1 MKNFLKDLWKIAK
14 VYKWYEFMGLIFTI
28 LYTIAVY
35 IAPRLSRY
43 LIDDVIPSNSIQKLK
58 VGILVFLI
66 GCLCQPIFSYLK
78 DRIFMNVS
86 ENMTIL
92 FREKMFNKIINAPM
106 DFFDNSNNG
115 AIVSR
120 ISNDGRSISVFITNF
135 FIVFLKNIIL
145 IAMILIQMM
154 IYSKEITLIVVF
166 LYLTFFF
173 FNWKIS
179 KKFSP
184 MSKEIQKNYDQI
196 CIKINRSVTS
206 INTIKAFNRENQV
219 KDEFKEIIETSYLN
233 NISFRKLTLFINSFG
248 NAMTIT
254 SLAIIY
260 GMGSLFVMNGTMTV
274 GTIVA
279 LGLYFQILVQ
289 PVYEILNTNIDMH
302 TLMPI
307 LDRINEYI
315 NLGTEKTSDGNSDIT
330 HIEEI
335 EMRNVGFKYKNG
347 SQALNNINFK
357 LPSKGIF
364 AFVGDSGAGKSSLI
378 KLLSAFY
385 NSYDGE
391 IKINQKELK
400 SYGVSDVR
408 KVIRLVSQDI
418 ELLNESIK
426 DNIKMGRDIEESQI
440 EKVIKKLNLEETID
454 KLEERYETIINERV
468 NLSGGEKQRISIAR
482 ALVEDSLVYIFD
494 EPTAALDT
502 INEKKV
508 KDILEELSKD
518 RLVIIITH
526 NLSLLNKADCIYTM
540 KSGEIVEKGNYETLI
555 KGDTY
560 FSKLINELSRK

>member
-1 MKNFLKDLWKIAK
+1 MKDLWKIAK
-14 VYKWYEFMGLIFTI
+14 IYKWYEFKGLVYTV
-28 LYTIAVY
+28 LYTIAVFKV
-35 IAPRLSRY
+35 P
-43 LIDDVIPSNSIQKLK
+43 LIFKDIVDNVIPSDSLK
-58 VGILVFLI
+58 NLTI
-66 GCLCQPIFSYLK
+66 GMLMFFVVCMSQPIFGYLK
-78 DRIFMNVS
+78 NRIFMNVS

-120 ISNDGRSISVFITNF
+120 ISNDGKSISEFIANF
-135 FIVFLKNIIL
+135 FIIILKNIIL
-145 IAMILIQMM
+145 IALVIIQMLFLC
-154 IYSKEITLIVVF
+154 KEVTLIVIF
-166 LYLTFFF
+166 LYGVYFF
-173 FNWKIS
+173 FNWKVS

-184 MSKEIQKNYDQI
+184 MSREIQKSYDQI
-196 CIKINRSVTS
+196 CIKINRSVSS
-206 INTIKAFNRENQV
+206 INTIKAFNKEEQV
-219 KDEFKEIIETSYLN
+219 KNEFKEIIETNYLN
-233 NISFRKLTLFINSFG
+233 SIKYKKLGMLMGSIS
-248 NAMTIT
+248 NAIMIT

-260 GMGSLFVMNGTMTV
+260 GMGSLFAMNETITIGTVM
-274 GTIVA
+274 A
-279 LGLYFQILVQ
+279 LGTYFQILGQ
-289 PVYEILNTNIDMH
+289 PVNELLNSNIDIR
-302 TLMPI
+302 TIMPI
-307 LDRINEYI
+307 FDRINEYI
-315 NLGTEKTSDGNSDIT
+315 NLETEKSSDGKSDIKY
-330 HIEEI
+330 IEEI
-335 EMRNVGFKYKNG
+335 EMKNVGFKYKNG
-347 SQALNNINFK
+347 IKALNNINFK

-391 IKINQKELK
+391 IRINQKELK

-408 KVIRLVSQDI
+408 KVISLVSQDI

-426 DNIKMGRDIEESQI
+426 DNIKMGRDIKESQI
-440 EKVIKKLNLEETID
+440 KEVIKNLNLEETID
-454 KLEERYETIINERV
+454 KLEGKYETIINERV

-540 KSGEIVEKGNYETLI
+540 KSGEIVENGNYETLI

-560 FSKLINELSRK
+560 FSKLINELSKK

>member
-1 MKNFLKDLWKIAK
+1 FIKDLWKIAK
-14 VYKWYEFMGLIFTI
+14 IYKWYEFKGLVYTV
-28 LYTIAVY
+28 LYTIAVFKV
-35 IAPRLSRY
+35 P
-43 LIDDVIPSNSIQKLK
+43 LIFKDIVDNVIPSDSLK
-58 VGILVFLI
+58 NLTI
-66 GCLCQPIFSYLK
+66 GMLMFFVVCMSQPIFGYLK
-78 DRIFMNVS
+78 NRIFMNVS

-120 ISNDGRSISVFITNF
+120 ISNDGKSISEFIANF
-135 FIVFLKNIIL
+135 FIIILKNIIL
-145 IAMILIQMM
+145 IALVIIQMLFLC
-154 IYSKEITLIVVF
+154 KEVTLIVIF
-166 LYLTFFF
+166 LYGVYFF
-173 FNWKIS
+173 FNWKVS

-184 MSKEIQKNYDQI
+184 MSREIQKSYDQI
-196 CIKINRSVTS
+196 CIKINRSVSS
-206 INTIKAFNRENQV
+206 INTIKAFNKEEQV
-219 KDEFKEIIETSYLN
+219 KNEFKEIIETNYLN
-233 NISFRKLTLFINSFG
+233 SIKYKKLGMLMGSIS
-248 NAMTIT
+248 NAIMIT

-260 GMGSLFVMNGTMTV
+260 GMGSLFAMNETITIGTVM
-274 GTIVA
+274 A
-279 LGLYFQILVQ
+279 LGTYFQILGQ
-289 PVYEILNTNIDMH
+289 PVNELLNSNIDIR
-302 TLMPI
+302 TIMPI
-307 LDRINEYI
+307 FDRINEYI
-315 NLGTEKTSDGNSDIT
+315 NLETEKSSDGKSDIKY
-330 HIEEI
+330 IEEI
-335 EMRNVGFKYKNG
+335 EMKNVGFKYKNG
-347 SQALNNINFK
+347 IKALNNINFK

-391 IKINQKELK
+391 IRINQKELK

-408 KVIRLVSQDI
+408 KVISLVSQDI

-426 DNIKMGRDIEESQI
+426 DNIKMGRDIKESQI
-440 EKVIKKLNLEETID
+440 KEVIKNLNLEETID
-454 KLEERYETIINERV
+454 KLEGKYETIINERV

-540 KSGEIVEKGNYETLI
+540 KSGEIVENGNYETLI

-560 FSKLINELSRK
+560 FSKLINELSKK

>member
-1 MKNFLKDLWKIAK
+1 MRKFIKDLWKIAK
-14 VYKWYEFMGLIFTI
+14 IYKWYEFKGLVYTV
-28 LYTIAVY
+28 LYTIAVFKV
-35 IAPRLSRY
+35 P
-43 LIDDVIPSNSIQKLK
+43 LIFKDIVDNVIPSDSLK
-58 VGILVFLI
+58 NLTI
-66 GCLCQPIFSYLK
+66 GMLMFFVVCMSQPIFGYLK
-78 DRIFMNVS
+78 NMIFMNVS

-120 ISNDGRSISVFITNF
+120 ISNDGKSISEFIANF
-135 FIVFLKNIIL
+135 FIIILKNIIL
-145 IAMILIQMM
+145 IALVIIQMLFLC
-154 IYSKEITLIVVF
+154 KEVTLIVIF
-166 LYLTFFF
+166 LYGVYFF
-173 FNWKIS
+173 FNWKVS

-184 MSKEIQKNYDQI
+184 MSREIQKSYDQI
-196 CIKINRSVTS
+196 CIKINRSVSS
-206 INTIKAFNRENQV
+206 INTIKAFNKEEQV
-219 KDEFKEIIETSYLN
+219 KNEFKEIIETNYLN
-233 NISFRKLTLFINSFG
+233 SIKYKKLGMLMGSIS
-248 NAMTIT
+248 NAIMIT

-260 GMGSLFVMNGTMTV
+260 GMGSLFAMNGTITIGTV
-274 GTIVA
+274 MA
-279 LGLYFQILVQ
+279 LGTYFQILGQ
-289 PVYEILNTNIDMH
+289 PVNELLNSNIDIR
-302 TLMPI
+302 TIMPI
-307 LDRINEYI
+307 FDRINEYI
-315 NLGTEKTSDGNSDIT
+315 NLETEKASDGKSDIT
-330 HIEEI
+330 YIEEI
-335 EMRNVGFKYKNG
+335 EMKSVGFKYKNG
-347 SQALNNINFK
+347 SKALNNINFK

-391 IKINQKELK
+391 IRINQKELK

-408 KVIRLVSQDI
+408 KVISLVSQDI

-440 EKVIKKLNLEETID
+440 KEVIKNLNLEETID
-454 KLEERYETIINERV
+454 KLEEKYETIINERV

-518 RLVIIITH
+518 RIVIIITH

-560 FSKLINELSRK
+560 FSKLINELSKK

>member
-1 MKNFLKDLWKIAK
+1 
-14 VYKWYEFMGLIFTI
+14 
-28 LYTIAVY
+28 
-35 IAPRLSRY
+35 LS
-43 LIDDVIPSNSIQKLK
+43 
-58 VGILVFLI
+58 
-66 GCLCQPIFSYLK
+66 
-78 DRIFMNVS
+78 VS
-86 ENMTIL
+86 ENMTIS

-106 DFFDNSNNG
+106 DFFDTSNNG

-120 ISNDGRSISVFITNF
+120 ISNDGRSISAFITNF
-135 FIVFLKNIIL
+135 FIVFLKDIVLII
-145 IAMILIQMM
+145 MVLIQMM
-154 IYSKEITLIVVF
+154 IYSKEITLTVTF
-166 LYLTFFF
+166 LYSIFFF

-219 KDEFKEIIETSYLN
+219 KDEFKEIIETNYSN
-233 NISFRKLTLFINSFG
+233 NIKFRKLGLFINSFG
-248 NAMTIT
+248 NTMTIT
-254 SLAIIY
+254 ALAIIY
-260 GMGSLFVMNGTMTV
+260 GMGSLFVMDGTMTI
-274 GTIVA
+274 GTVVA
-279 LGLYFQILVQ
+279 LGFYFQILVQ
-289 PVYEILNTNIDMH
+289 PIYELLNTNIDIH

-315 NLGTEKTSDGNSDIT
+315 NLETERVSDGNSDIT
-330 HIEEI
+330 SIEEI
-335 EMRNVGFKYKNG
+335 EMKNVSFKYKNG
-347 SQALNNINFK
+347 SQSLNNINLKF
-357 LPSKGIF
+357 PSKGIF
-364 AFVGDSGAGKSSLI
+364 AIVGDSGAGKSSLI

-391 IKINQKELK
+391 IRVNQKELK

-408 KVIRLVSQDI
+408 KVISLVSQDI

-440 EKVIKKLNLEETID
+440 KEVIKKLNLEETIN

-468 NLSGGEKQRISIAR
+468 NLSGGEKQRLSIAR

-508 KDILEELSKD
+508 KDILEELSKEK
-518 RLVIIITH
+518 LVIIITH

-540 KSGEIVEKGNYETLI
+540 KNGEIVERGSYETLI
-555 KGDTY
+555 KNDTY
-560 FSKLINELSRK
+560 FSKLINELSKK

>member
-1 MKNFLKDLWKIAK
+1 MRKFIKDLWKIAK
-14 VYKWYEFMGLIFTI
+14 IYKWYEFKGLVYTV
-28 LYTIAVY
+28 LYTIAVFKV
-35 IAPRLSRY
+35 P
-43 LIDDVIPSNSIQKLK
+43 LIFKNIVDNVIPSNSLK
-58 VGILVFLI
+58 NLTI
-66 GCLCQPIFSYLK
+66 GMLMFFVVCMSQPIFGYLK
-78 DRIFMNVS
+78 NRIFMNVS

-120 ISNDGRSISVFITNF
+120 ISNDGKSISEFISNF
-135 FIVFLKNIIL
+135 FIVILKNIVL
-145 IAMILIQMM
+145 ITMIIVQMLFLC
-154 IYSKEITLIVVF
+154 KEVTLIVIF
-166 LYLTFFF
+166 LYSIYFF
-173 FNWKIS
+173 FNWKVS

-184 MSKEIQKNYDQI
+184 MSREIQKSYDQI
-196 CIKINRSVTS
+196 CIKINRSVSS
-206 INTIKAFNRENQV
+206 INTIKAFNKEEQV
-219 KDEFKEIIETSYLN
+219 KNEFKEIIETNYSN
-233 NISFRKLTLFINSFG
+233 NIKYKNLGMLMSSISNTI
-248 NAMTIT
+248 MIT
-254 SLAIIY
+254 SLSIIY
-260 GMGSLFVMNGTMTV
+260 GMGSLFAMNGTITIGTV
-274 GTIVA
+274 IA
-279 LGLYFQILVQ
+279 LGTYFQILGQ
-289 PVYEILNTNIDMH
+289 PVNELLNSNIDIR
-302 TLMPI
+302 TIMPI
-307 LDRINEYI
+307 FDRINEYI
-315 NLGTEKTSDGNSDIT
+315 NLETERASDGNSDIT
-330 HIEEI
+330 SIEEI

-391 IKINQKELK
+391 IRINQKELK

-408 KVIRLVSQDI
+408 KVISLVSQDI

-426 DNIKMGRDIEESQI
+426 DNIKMGRNIEESQI
-440 EKVIKKLNLEETID
+440 KEVIKKLNLEETID
-454 KLEERYETIINERV
+454 KLEEKYETIINERV
-468 NLSGGEKQRISIAR
+468 NLSGGEKQRLSIVR

-560 FSKLINELSRK
+560 FSKLINELSKK

>member
-14 VYKWYEFMGLIFTI
+14 IYKWYEFMGLIFTI

>member
-1 MKNFLKDLWKIAK
+1 MRKFIKDLWKIAK
-14 VYKWYEFMGLIFTI
+14 IYKWYEFKGLVYTV
-28 LYTIAVY
+28 LYTIAVFKV
-35 IAPRLSRY
+35 P
-43 LIDDVIPSNSIQKLK
+43 LIFKDIVDNVIPSDSLK
-58 VGILVFLI
+58 NLTI
-66 GCLCQPIFSYLK
+66 GMLMFFVVCMSQPIFGYLK
-78 DRIFMNVS
+78 NRIFMNVS

-120 ISNDGRSISVFITNF
+120 ISNDGKSISEFIANF
-135 FIVFLKNIIL
+135 FIIILKNIIL
-145 IAMILIQMM
+145 IALVIIQMLFLC
-154 IYSKEITLIVVF
+154 KEVTLIVIF
-166 LYLTFFF
+166 LYGVYFF
-173 FNWKIS
+173 FNWKVS

-184 MSKEIQKNYDQI
+184 MSREIQKSYDQI
-196 CIKINRSVTS
+196 CIKINRSVSS
-206 INTIKAFNRENQV
+206 INTIKAFNKEEQV
-219 KDEFKEIIETSYLN
+219 KNEFKEIIETNYLN
-233 NISFRKLTLFINSFG
+233 SIKYKKLGMLMGSIS
-248 NAMTIT
+248 NAIMIT

-260 GMGSLFVMNGTMTV
+260 GMGSLFAMNETITIGTVM
-274 GTIVA
+274 A
-279 LGLYFQILVQ
+279 LGTYFQILGQ
-289 PVYEILNTNIDMH
+289 PVNELLNSNIDIR
-302 TLMPI
+302 TIMPI
-307 LDRINEYI
+307 FDRINEYI
-315 NLGTEKTSDGNSDIT
+315 NLETEKSSDGKSDIKY
-330 HIEEI
+330 IEEI
-335 EMRNVGFKYKNG
+335 EMKNVGFKYKNG
-347 SQALNNINFK
+347 IKALNNINFK

-391 IKINQKELK
+391 IRINQKELK

-408 KVIRLVSQDI
+408 KVISLVSQDI

-426 DNIKMGRDIEESQI
+426 DNIKMGRDIKESQI
-440 EKVIKKLNLEETID
+440 KEVIKNLNLEETID
-454 KLEERYETIINERV
+454 KLEGKYETIINERV

-540 KSGEIVEKGNYETLI
+540 KSGEIVENGNYETLI

-560 FSKLINELSRK
+560 FSKLINELSKK